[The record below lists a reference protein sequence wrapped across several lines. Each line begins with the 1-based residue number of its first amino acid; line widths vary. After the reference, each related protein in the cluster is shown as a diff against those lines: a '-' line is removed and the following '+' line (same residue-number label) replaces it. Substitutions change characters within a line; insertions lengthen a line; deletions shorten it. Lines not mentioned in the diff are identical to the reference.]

1 MFKILTLAVLL
12 YALYRLFFGPPLLD
26 TPEIKKGS
34 KQELDRDEDAEY
46 VDYEEIE

>member
-1 MFKILTLAVLL
+1 MFKILTLGILL

-34 KQELDRDEDAEY
+34 KQSLNPDEDGEY
-46 VDYEEIE
+46 VDYEEVD

>member
-1 MFKILTLAVLL
+1 MFKILTLGILL

-34 KQELDRDEDAEY
+34 KKQLNRDEDEEY
-46 VDYEEIE
+46 VDYEEVD